1 MLKTTII
8 GASGYT
14 GAELALMV
22 NKHPE
27 LTLSGLYVSA
37 NSVDAGKNI
46 AQLHGKLAGVIDMPV
61 SPLTDPEQVAQVSD
75 VVFLATAHEVSH
87 DLAPIFL
94 EAGCQVFDL
103 SGAFRVKSEGFYN
116 TFYGFEH
123 QYNNWLD
130 KAAYGLAEWNQES
143 VS

>member
-27 LTLSGLYVSA
+27 LKLSGLYVSA

-61 SPLTDPEQVAQVSD
+61 SPLTDPEQVAQASD
-75 VVFLATAHEVSH
+75 VSF
-87 DLAPIFL
+87 
-94 EAGCQVFDL
+94 
-103 SGAFRVKSEGFYN
+103 
-116 TFYGFEH
+116 
-123 QYNNWLD
+123 WLQHM
-130 KAAYGLAEWNQES
+130 K
-143 VS
+143 